1 MAKRMGKM
9 PYRKGMQIGTALK
22 RNQGEEL
29 NTSSFIKTEMTKPL
43 LIKNTT
49 ILTEAAAPLIDRGY
63 LEIADGRIYGIGD
76 MSEMPK
82 HKDTLVIDG
91 SGQLAM
97 PGLINAH
104 NHCAMTLFRGLAD
117 DMELATWL
125 NEHIFPAEAAHV
137 NEEMVYWCSK
147 LAAAEMLLSGTTT
160 VADGYFYSHSV
171 ARAFRDAGIRAV
183 IGHGIIDFPAPG
195 VPDPTRNVATVE
207 RFIDSWVDKDPL
219 ITPAVFAHSPYTC
232 SPATLVAAKQLAAKH
247 GVLFFIHLAESR
259 QETGMLIDARGSS
272 PVKHLDALGLLDS
285 ATVCVH
291 SIWLDDED
299 LDVLQASGAA
309 VVTSPQ
315 SNLKLASGTA
325 RVSHML
331 ARGIAVGLGTDGC
344 ASNNNMDMFREMDML
359 AKVQKLRTLEA
370 TALPAREALSCATGA
385 GADLLSLEDLGR
397 LAVGH
402 RADVILL
409 DLKAPHL
416 TPFYN
421 ADLLVYAAKGSD
433 VATVIIDGKIVV
445 HDRKILVFDLEST
458 LSKIEQIAA
467 GMKNTS
473 PILS

>member
-1 MAKRMGKM
+1 
-9 PYRKGMQIGTALK
+9 
-22 RNQGEEL
+22 
-29 NTSSFIKTEMTKPL
+29 MTKPI
-43 LIKNTT
+43 LIKDAT
-49 ILTEAAAPLIDRGY
+49 ILPEPAAPLIDRGY
-63 LEIADGRIYGIGD
+63 LEIDKGRVCGIGH

-82 HKDTLVIDG
+82 PKDALVIDG

-117 DMELATWL
+117 DLELATWL

-160 VADGYFYSHSV
+160 VADGYFHSNAA

-183 IGHGIIDFPAPG
+183 VGHGIVDFPAPG
-195 VPDPTRNVATVE
+195 VPDPARNVATVKE
-207 RFIDSWVDKDPL
+207 FIDAWSDRDPL

-232 SPATLVAAKQLAAKH
+232 SPATLIAAKQLASKH
-247 GVLFFIHLAESR
+247 GVLFFLHLAESR

-272 PVKHLDALGLLDS
+272 PVRHLNALGLLDS
-285 ATVCVH
+285 TTTCVH
-291 SIWLDDED
+291 SVWLDDED
-299 LDVLQASGAA
+299 LDILAASGAT
-309 VVTSPQ
+309 VVTCPQ

-325 RVSHML
+325 RVSDML
-331 ARGIAVGLGTDGC
+331 AKGIVVGLGTDGC

-359 AKVQKLRTLEA
+359 AKVHKLQALDA
-370 TALPAREALSCATGA
+370 TALPARQALACATGS
-385 GADLLSLEDLGR
+385 GADLLGLKDLGR

-409 DLKAPHL
+409 DLRAPHL

-433 VATVIIDGKIVV
+433 VATVIIDGQLVV
-445 HDRKILVFDLEST
+445 RDKKILTFDLEAT
-458 LSKIEQIAA
+458 LLEVERIAS
-467 GMKNTS
+467 GLKNTS